1 MALGPDDITP
11 NPDALMTQEELHAA
25 FIALKREVRAAIGE
39 MRRDFGQ
46 HVEASFNP
54 LEDRVDEHDRQH
66 EETRKAIGVLSG
78 SVERV
83 LSGQTKTGLGVER
96 IEKKLDRLLVSK

>member
-11 NPDALMTQEELHAA
+11 NPDAG
-25 FIALKREVRAAIGE
+25 REPLTLEQRVERAERAISDL
-39 MRRDFGQ
+39 RRAFGQ
-46 HVEASFNP
+46 HKEVEFSP

-83 LSGQTKTGLGVER
+83 LSGQTKTGLGGGR
-96 IEKKLDRLLVSK
+96 IDKKLDRLWVRT